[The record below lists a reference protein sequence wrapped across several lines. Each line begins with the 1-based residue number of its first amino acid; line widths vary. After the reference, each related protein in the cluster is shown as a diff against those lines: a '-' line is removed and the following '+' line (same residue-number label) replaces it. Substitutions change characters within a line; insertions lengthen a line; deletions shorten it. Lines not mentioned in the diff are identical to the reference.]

1 MIMVNTANPDVAI
14 DIKSDFPVI
23 QKQILE
29 DDNQYTDRK
38 GREYYIDYVLNQSSI
53 RQWSLSEL
61 ADYGFDKNTG
71 IWAECPGYSCGVVA
85 DYADFVNLF
94 DRNLN
99 MDLTKHIPVIP
110 KAIAATPQ
118 YLFL

>member
-1 MIMVNTANPDVAI
+1 MNIGL
-14 DIKSDFPVI
+14 
-23 QKQILE
+23 ILE

-71 IWAECPGYSCGVVA
+71 IWAECPARAVVWW
-85 DYADFVNLF
+85 LIMQT
-94 DRNLN
+94 LSIC
-99 MDLTKHIPVIP
+99 LIVI
-110 KAIAATPQ
+110 
-118 YLFL
+118 

>member
-1 MIMVNTANPDVAI
+1 MNIGL
-14 DIKSDFPVI
+14 
-23 QKQILE
+23 ILE

-85 DYADFVNLF
+85 DYADFVYFHDSFRFNHFQFGFCSRFLF
-94 DRNLN
+94 SMMSPEGIGYR
-99 MDLTKHIPVIP
+99 
-110 KAIAATPQ
+110 
-118 YLFL
+118 